1 MPTLPEHLRSPR
13 FLVGVELLSVRGSMS
28 EQTAVQVRG
37 LATQLV
43 ESPQVDWISITDNA
57 GGHPQLHPQA
67 LGKPI
72 LYAGKEVVIHLTC
85 KDLNRNAL
93 ESAAWQLDSEGFH
106 NVLAMTGDYPAEGT
120 GGRAKPVFDLDSV
133 SLIAMLDRM
142 NRGFDE
148 KHVRTSFCIGAVV
161 NNHKLNEGEVVP
173 QYLKLR
179 KKIECGAH
187 YIINQVG
194 FDADKARE
202 LKRYMDRRG
211 VGATPLIGKRTT

>member
-1 MPTLPEHLRSPR
+1 VPTLSERLHSSD
-13 FLVGVELLSVRGSMS
+13 FLVGVELVSIRGSMS
-28 EQTAVQVRG
+28 EETAVRVRT
-37 LATQLV
+37 LANRLV
-43 ESPQVDWISITDNA
+43 ESPRVDWISITDNA
-57 GGHPQLHPQA
+57 GGNPQLHPQA

-106 NVLAMTGDYPAEGT
+106 NVLAMTGDYPVTGS

-142 NRGFDE
+142 NRGFDD
-148 KHVRTSFCIGAVV
+148 KHLKTAFCIGAVV
-161 NNHKLNEGEVVP
+161 NNYKLHEGEVVP

-187 YIINQVG
+187 FITNQVG
-194 FDADKARE
+194 LTPR
-202 LKRYMDRRG
+202 RRG
-211 VGATPLIGKRTT
+211 S